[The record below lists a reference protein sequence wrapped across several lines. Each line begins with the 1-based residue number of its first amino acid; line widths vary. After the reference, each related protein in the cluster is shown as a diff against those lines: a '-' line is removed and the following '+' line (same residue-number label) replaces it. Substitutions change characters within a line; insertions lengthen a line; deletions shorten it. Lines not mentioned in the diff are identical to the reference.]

1 MGFLTWLSVADFLGC
16 HPWTI
21 FEATEESEEK
31 GLSRSKAFESNL
43 STKKASF
50 RQPDD
55 QESLKGSFCQDRN
68 QWFWE
73 KNKIME
79 SMSSLSQARV
89 EVEQLRREAA
99 IKRIPVSQV
108 VEDIKRYILD
118 NEDSDCLVVG
128 FTGKNSNPFK
138 EKSSC
143 QVL

>member
-1 MGFLTWLSVADFLGC
+1 
-16 HPWTI
+16 
-21 FEATEESEEK
+21 
-31 GLSRSKAFESNL
+31 
-43 STKKASF
+43 
-50 RQPDD
+50 
-55 QESLKGSFCQDRN
+55 
-68 QWFWE
+68 
-73 KNKIME
+73 ME